1 MRFWGF
7 ELVLLLVQIQ
17 VEFVGEADA
26 ACEVA
31 VEVRGIRDSSFMVDV
46 QSLGVCFLMQPPVHV
61 LQVFAMEVSK
71 YYGQGEGTLCLLF
84 VFGIAV
90 GAGE

>member
-46 QSLGVCFLMQPPVHV
+46 QSLGVCLF
-61 LQVFAMEVSK
+61 
-71 YYGQGEGTLCLLF
+71 F